1 MKSERHAERMAL
13 FCASVGACANALV
26 AVAKSAAA
34 SNAFRVETCFNVLN
48 IWVNSCPVGNADD
61 FSKCNANAIVA
72 SDASRAVSWPLWPLP
87 QVDNTC
93 GIAT

>member
-34 SNAFRVETCFNVLN
+34 SNAFSVEICFNVLN
-48 IWVNSCPVGNADD
+48 IWVSSCPVGNADD
-61 FSKCNANAIVA
+61 LLKRVQAIVA
-72 SDASRAVSWPLWPLP
+72 GDAACSIIRRRE
-87 QVDNTC
+87 
-93 GIAT
+93 IYRK